1 MHFYIAIASVLLP
14 LIGAASSS
22 GPVPGF
28 DGSDARIEWR
38 PCSPQT
44 GLDSPRNGI
53 SSFDCGELS
62 VPLDYTNESSSE
74 RLTLHL
80 RRLLARKQ
88 PSVGSILLNYGGLGD
103 SMSSSFFESAP
114 GQQNIVGPEFDLV
127 ALQPRRVPVSAMNEM
142 TELIVLN
149 RGTGD
154 TIPFTCYNDKPLD
167 KEHHFNSHI
176 ATRNMTTDEK

>member
-14 LIGAASSS
+14 LIGAASSL

-28 DGSDARIEWR
+28 NGSDARIEWR

-44 GLDSPRNGI
+44 GLESPRNGI
-53 SSFDCGELS
+53 SNFDCGELS

-88 PSVGSILLNYGGLGD
+88 PSMGSILLNYGGPGD
-103 SMSSSFFESAP
+103 SMSSSFFESAS
-114 GQQNIVGPEFDLV
+114 GQQKYVECN
-127 ALQPRRVPVSAMNEM
+127 RKH
-142 TELIVLN
+142 LIL
-149 RGTGD
+149 
-154 TIPFTCYNDKPLD
+154 
-167 KEHHFNSHI
+167 
-176 ATRNMTTDEK
+176 ADEV